1 MSNDALTWAWK
12 ARIPDGPK
20 FVLVALA
27 DHASDHAGEDW
38 TCFPSVDRLIERT
51 CKSRSTV
58 ERHLKWLDENGWISR
73 RRRRRADGTLGIYDF
88 ILHREKFSDLT
99 PIEGMADP
107 KSGVAHTSDRR
118 VDHTSNDPST
128 TRQMGPQP
136 HVNLTQQEPSLEPS
150 EEPSQGARV
159 SGEAGQGAGQKI
171 SSGAEF
177 GEPGSD
183 GEAAVEA
190 AVSAAVAAWPVSGRA
205 STKFERVRA
214 IWSDEAGKAGGSE
227 ALLGC
232 IAAFAADPFV
242 KRRDHGAGGLQNWL
256 RDGGWRSYVGV
267 VAVAG
272 EASAAVPG
280 GRFIGPAEVRALV
293 VEALGETRAHLLI
306 DPAGWQGEGRRVTPK
321 TSFAFREMIN
331 LDWASVDAT
340 LVDPRAGR

>member
-51 CKSRSTV
+51 SKSRSTV
-58 ERHLKWLDENGWISR
+58 ERHLKWLDDNGWISR

-88 ILHREKFSDLT
+88 TLRRDKVSAAT
-99 PIEGMADP
+99 PIEARAA
-107 KSGVAHTSDRR
+107 VRQTSDCR
-118 VDHTSNDPST
+118 VDHTSNDPCT

-150 EEPSQGARV
+150 EEPSQGARA
-159 SGEAGQGAGQKI
+159 SGEAGQ
-171 SSGAEF
+171 EMDH

-214 IWSDEAGKAGGSE
+214 IWSDEAAKAGGSE

-267 VAVAG
+267 VAEAG

-280 GRFIGPAEVRALV
+280 GRFVGPAEVRAMV

-321 TSFAFREMIN
+321 TSFAFKEMIN